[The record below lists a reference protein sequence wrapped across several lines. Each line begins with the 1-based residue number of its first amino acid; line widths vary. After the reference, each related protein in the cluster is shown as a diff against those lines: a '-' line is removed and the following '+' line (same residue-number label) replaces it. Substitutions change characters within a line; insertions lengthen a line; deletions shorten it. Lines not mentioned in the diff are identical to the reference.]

1 MLSEIRE
8 IFEGLEE
15 KHQALMR
22 QLDSMSADT
31 VGFKAGKDKW
41 SILEAIEHLVV
52 VEENLL
58 EQLTDA
64 DSAANLNPQDRSAK
78 NFQVVIKVME
88 RDIPVDVPDE
98 SMAPHG
104 EFPLEELLAR
114 WQDVRRQ
121 TRAHIEALVSED
133 APKLVYR
140 HPFAGPL
147 NLAEALRFVD
157 VHFDNHVRHL
167 ETIEARASLSSSS
180 S

>member
-8 IFEGLEE
+8 IFQGLEE
-15 KHQALMR
+15 KHQNLLQ

-31 VGFKAGKDKW
+31 IGFKAGKDKW

-64 DSAANLNPQDRSAK
+64 DSAANLNPQDQSAK

-98 SMAPHG
+98 SMEPRG
-104 EFPLEELLAR
+104 ESPLVELLTR
-114 WQDVRRQ
+114 WQDVRRKI
-121 TRAHIEALVSED
+121 RAHIEGLLSED
-133 APKLVYR
+133 VGKLVYR

-157 VHFDNHVRHL
+157 VHFDNHARHL
-167 ETIEARASLSSSS
+167 ETIKARAK
-180 S
+180 